1 MDSPFRVTLDT
12 VRFSSKP
19 SPDDVSAITRRMQR
33 AGAVE
38 VGGEGFCEAIRQ
50 GITFCGGCY
59 EQCDDRWGAFRSMQ
73 ICAIDV
79 DNSAEIIGADGQ
91 PVKDADGRKAKRPLF
106 PGEAGY
112 LDYAGGYERCADLG
126 LHPLAMYQT
135 MSARDGWPKYRIV
148 LDLGEAVCDER
159 AARDVLRSLLGM
171 FPEADRACSNPNRL
185 FYGSNGT
192 VWECW
197 RGERP

>member
-1 MDSPFRVTLDT
+1 MASLFRVTLDPM
-12 VRFSSKP
+12 RYSSKP
-19 SPDDVSAITRRMQR
+19 SPGDVSAITRRMQR

-38 VGGEGFCEAIRQ
+38 VGCEEFCEAVRR
-50 GITFCGGCY
+50 GSTFCGGCY
-59 EQCDDRWGAFRSMQ
+59 EPCHDRWGAFCSMQ

-91 PVKDADGRKAKRPLF
+91 PVKGAKRPLF
-106 PGEAGY
+106 PGEVNY
-112 LDYAGGYERCADLG
+112 LDYAGGFERCTDLG
-126 LHPLAMYQT
+126 LQPLAMYQT
-135 MSARDGWPKYRIV
+135 MSAREYWPKYRIV
-148 LDLGEAVCDER
+148 LDLGEAIEDEQT
-159 AARDVLRSLLGM
+159 AGDVLQTLLGM
-171 FPEADRACSNPNRL
+171 FPEADQSCSNLNRL